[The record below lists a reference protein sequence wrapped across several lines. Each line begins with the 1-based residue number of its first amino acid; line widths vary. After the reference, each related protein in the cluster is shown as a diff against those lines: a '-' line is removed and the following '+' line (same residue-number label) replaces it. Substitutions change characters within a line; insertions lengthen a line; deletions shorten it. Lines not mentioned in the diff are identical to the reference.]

1 MFRNLV
7 FRNLVLRTPEY
18 LICAVAPL
26 AILEYKYNRS
36 HDELLANVL
45 REDYLLSNP
54 PMNKEDI
61 EAIRHSSNRIR
72 HWQSSGPDQQLFTS
86 VPKRWNKD

>member
-1 MFRNLV
+1 MIRSIFRH
-7 FRNLVLRTPEY
+7 LVLRTPEY

-61 EAIRHSSNRIR
+61 EAIRHSSNCIR
-72 HWQSSGPDQQLFTS
+72 HWQSFAPVQQLFKPI
-86 VPKRWNKD
+86 PKRWKKD